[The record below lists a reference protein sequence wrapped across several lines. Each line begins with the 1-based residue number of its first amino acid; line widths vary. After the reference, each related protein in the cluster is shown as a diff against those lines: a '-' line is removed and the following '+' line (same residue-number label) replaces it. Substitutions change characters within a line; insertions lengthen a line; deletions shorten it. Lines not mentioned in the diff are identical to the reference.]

1 MIIALFVYF
10 IGSIISTV
18 IMITMDEAYPKSRKL
33 HEDTGRYLFFVG
45 IIGVLSW
52 VGLILFI
59 IFTLKDVYLPLKSKE

>member
-1 MIIALFVYF
+1 
-10 IGSIISTV
+10 
-18 IMITMDEAYPKSRKL
+18 MDEAYPKSRKL

-52 VGLILFI
+52 LGLILFI